1 MRTFPLGN
9 RLTTK
14 KEQNIS
20 KNHDHQLKKKKK
32 KKLSTRMG
40 ALTAL
45 LRSSHPFQLLTATVC
60 LAGLIGLFTAYT
72 QNRRG
77 LFCRS
82 KGGEPTTAYSIV
94 IDAGSSHST
103 AVLYRFTAPSAGKKN
118 NNKTSPNPSSSPG
131 VDPHLRQ
138 VTSCS
143 VGKGIT
149 SGYDGDYDR
158 AGEELADCVRHHLL
172 PAVHCSVPA
181 GHVALYLASTAGVR
195 VMALE
200 RPKEPV
206 RLFQAVRRRLEATG
220 VAVKLVD
227 VIGGDE
233 EGLYAWVAANYLSGQ
248 LLPPKSGS
256 KGGGG
261 SANQQ
266 STAGII
272 ELGGASLQI
281 AHELPLTA
289 DPSTAPPMR
298 HVLQRNLFGSAHTV
312 QSVSHLCYGADEAF
326 RRYLAIRLQERDR
339 AGGGGGDE
347 SAAAG
352 AVGGANLSV
361 ACLPRGLLTT
371 TAVFR
376 LDTPCNQLQ
385 SEVVPAD
392 APPTQR
398 PPKPKPRPVP
408 VGLVGTG
415 DYEQCL
421 KEITSEVLAAGASC
435 SSQGFAH
442 CPSTEQLVFRR
453 AEVPHYYA
461 LGAYVKATAS
471 LGLVEKDGGRGG
483 GTSRVQ
489 HAAFTRTAEKV
500 CSSRSWPKDLPPVK
514 AKFVPLFC
522 WRLALIAAS
531 LRLRFQFETVDWD
544 SGRLRFEEKIGGKDV
559 NWALGL
565 AVVSASEY
573 SLPATEP
580 GPGPGPG
587 PEKPKGG
594 GVLTL
599 ILLLLVAGLGLL
611 LVFGATVSLVVL
623 FLTLKAEG
631 VSFPWPRFRRR
642 QQQQGRSDSYSRG
655 GSGSSMTTTKTTIK
669 RGGARSKYNPPLG
682 GTSSA
687 ISGQATGQPPPT
699 SSNVTQAAR
708 PKGLGKISA
717 PLPSA
722 SGR

>member
-1 MRTFPLGN
+1 
-9 RLTTK
+9 
-14 KEQNIS
+14 
-20 KNHDHQLKKKKK
+20 
-32 KKLSTRMG
+32 MG

-45 LRSSHPFQLLTATVC
+45 LRRSHPFQLLTATVC
-60 LAGLIGLFTAYT
+60 LAGLVGLFTTYN

-82 KGGEPTTAYSIV
+82 KGGEPTIAYSIV

-103 AVLYRFTAPSAGKKN
+103 AVLYRFTAPPSAGKKN

-172 PAVHCSVPA
+172 PAVHCSVPP

-227 VIGGDE
+227 VIAGDE
-233 EGLYAWVAANYLSGQ
+233 EGLYAWVAANYLRGQ
-248 LLPPKSGS
+248 LLPPK

-261 SANQQ
+261 SKAISANQQ

-281 AHELPLTA
+281 AHELPLTTS
-289 DPSTAPPMR
+289 DPSTAPPSR
-298 HVLQRNLFGSAHTV
+298 HLLQRRLFGSAHTV

-347 SAAAG
+347 SAAPAG

-385 SEVVPAD
+385 SEVVPPN

-483 GTSRVQ
+483 GTRVQ

-655 GSGSSMTTTKTTIK
+655 GGSGGESGGSSMTTTKTTIK
-669 RGGARSKYNPPLG
+669 RGGARSKYNPVG

>member
-1 MRTFPLGN
+1 
-9 RLTTK
+9 
-14 KEQNIS
+14 
-20 KNHDHQLKKKKK
+20 
-32 KKLSTRMG
+32 
-40 ALTAL
+40 
-45 LRSSHPFQLLTATVC
+45 LLTATVC
-60 LAGLIGLFTAYT
+60 LAGLVGLFTAYT

-103 AVLYRFTAPSAGKKN
+103 AVLYRFTAPPPPSAGKKN
-118 NNKTSPNPSSSPG
+118 NNKTATPNPSSSPG

-172 PAVHCSVPA
+172 PAVHCSVPP

-195 VMALE
+195 
-200 RPKEPV
+200 
-206 RLFQAVRRRLEATG
+206 
-220 VAVKLVD
+220 
-227 VIGGDE
+227 
-233 EGLYAWVAANYLSGQ
+233 
-248 LLPPKSGS
+248 
-256 KGGGG
+256 
-261 SANQQ
+261 

-289 DPSTAPPMR
+289 DPSTAAPPSR
-298 HVLQRNLFGSAHTV
+298 HLLQRRLFGSAHTV

-347 SAAAG
+347 SAAPAG

-385 SEVVPAD
+385 SEWSRR
-392 APPTQR
+392 TLR
-398 PPKPKPRPVP
+398 PPSGHRNRSPAPSPSAWWAP
-408 VGLVGTG
+408 
-415 DYEQCL
+415 CL

-483 GTSRVQ
+483 GTRVQ

-573 SLPATEP
+573 SLPAA
-580 GPGPGPG
+580 GDQPGPG

-631 VSFPWPRFRRR
+631 VGGLPWPRFRRR
-642 QQQQGRSDSYSRG
+642 QQQQFNQQRSDSYSRG
-655 GSGSSMTTTKTTIK
+655 GGSGGERRKQHDYHEDYHQARRSTQQVQPSSWWYLFGHLRAGHWTAAAHLEQRHPSCTPQRTRQNLGSSSLRI
-669 RGGARSKYNPPLG
+669 RPLK
-682 GTSSA
+682 SSW
-687 ISGQATGQPPPT
+687 
-699 SSNVTQAAR
+699 
-708 PKGLGKISA
+708 
-717 PLPSA
+717 
-722 SGR
+722 